1 MARRLVAHHWMMT
14 LSARVQPPAGPINPY
29 DLFGV
34 TYVHRVPVGTVTI
47 DPIDRVDMFARFFNG
62 RGTWEFEV
70 EVVWVD
76 GPDGRELVAR
86 YGPFSVYFRPGQT
99 VRDFVFVLRNVP
111 VPGEGRYRVLLRG
124 VKPRRRRPISTE
136 YFEVVRY
143 V

>member
-76 GPDGRELVAR
+76 GADGASSSRAMDHSRSTFARVRRCETSSSSCETFRSPVKVA
-86 YGPFSVYFRPGQT
+86 
-99 VRDFVFVLRNVP
+99 
-111 VPGEGRYRVLLRG
+111 
-124 VKPRRRRPISTE
+124 TE
-136 YFEVVRY
+136 YCY
-143 V
+143 GA